1 VFKKPEHSRELRG
14 IVAHRQSP
22 MIGDNMSEWP
32 PWLTR
37 RELSDYLRIVH
48 GMKFGVAALANA
60 ATDGT
65 GPPFV
70 KQGRKLVSYH
80 RPDADLWA
88 RGRMSRKVRS
98 TSELREDPTRQLPPA
113 A

>member
-1 VFKKPEHSRELRG
+1 
-14 IVAHRQSP
+14 
-22 MIGDNMSEWP
+22 MSDTVEEWP
-32 PWLTR
+32 LWFTR

-80 RPDADLWA
+80 RLDADEWA
-88 RGRMSRKVRS
+88 RSRMSRKVRS